1 MPALIYK
8 DSHHTTPEEK
18 IEGAAGKA
26 SLMINDYNAG
36 PFTWVDVDTEEER
49 RLAEF
54 NAGSQA
60 VSDILSGDGYLERD
74 TDPSAK
80 LIPDE
85 YAAVKGRKVSPE
97 MAALYKKQKEA

>member
-1 MPALIYK
+1 MS
-8 DSHHTTPEEK
+8 SHKTGHLFSAPLCVPQVC
-18 IEGAAGKA
+18 AAVGLA
-26 SLMINDYNAG
+26 VAM
-36 PFTWVDVDTEEER
+36 EEER

-60 VSDILSGDGYLERD
+60 VQDVLSGAGYLERD

-97 MAALYKKQKEA
+97 SDTKLSTVSA